1 MDNSIG
7 NKKISELYNSR
18 KVENGSIIEKNGGVI
33 TYSETI
39 SGANRPTNYIW
50 VILLLLFGLG
60 FLIAGLSS
68 YFRTDFIPFREFST
82 IEFLPQGIL
91 LLFYGT
97 CALLLSFFIVS
108 LIRWNIGSGTNTYDL
123 ESSVIR
129 LSRKGFPNI
138 TSKLQIKQR
147 SIYLVYPFSEIIN
160 LELKIVD
167 GLNPTRIIYLNLKDG
182 RRIPLTP
189 SNQLSDLSF
198 LEKRAIFIAKL
209 LKTDLKLNNS

>member
-1 MDNSIG
+1 MNNIIS
-7 NKKISELYNSR
+7 NTKISELYNSR

-50 VILLLLFGLG
+50 VVLLLLFGFG

-68 YFRTDFIPFREFST
+68 YFGIDFIPFREFST

-108 LIRWNIGSGTNTYDL
+108 LIRWNIGSGTNLYDL

-129 LSRKGFPNI
+129 ISRKGFPTI
-138 TSKLQIKQR
+138 TSTLQIKQR
-147 SIYLVYPFSEIIN
+147 NIYLVYPFSEISN

-189 SNQLSDLSF
+189 SNQLNDLAF

-209 LKTDLKLNNS
+209 IKTDLKLNNN